1 MVICDMIWYLTFTR
15 AMESSVRAN
24 FFFFAWKATRPDAR
38 ENCENTWI
46 QSKEAHPSRREVRAQ
61 AEQTRRGRSPPLL
74 QNQRC
79 NFSLI
84 PAGWAS
90 IGKFSYLLSQIERIM
105 RRKVDGIPAV
115 MAENKIHNF
124 FSASTWIRS
133 FVLMGEDEGDGG
145 DKKWWPWSRA
155 QGRFQWRGQQG
166 SCQTLPP
173 ALPTHTTRIWTFC
186 IKNAWIEKAAK
197 LDLFG

>member
-133 FVLMGEDEGDGG
+133 FVLMVMEVIRNDGEHDDRGAELKADFSGEGN
-145 DKKWWPWSRA
+145 KAHVKHCLQRCQPI
-155 QGRFQWRGQQG
+155 QQE
-166 SCQTLPP
+166 SEHFALKMLELKRLPS
-173 ALPTHTTRIWTFC
+173 
-186 IKNAWIEKAAK
+186 
-197 LDLFG
+197 